1 MTHTFNNKEGSI
13 YEFKY
18 VQEDG
23 SFSILDIDSS
33 ASEVNQAIVN
43 LLLED
48 ETKIAEF
55 ASLMDVTPSS
65 AYEDFAKANNIL

>member
-23 SFSILDIDSS
+23 SFSILDIDAS
-33 ASEVNQAIVN
+33 ASETNQAIVN
-43 LLLED
+43 LLLGD

>member
-23 SFSILDIDSS
+23 SFSILDIDAS
-33 ASEVNQAIVN
+33 ASEMNQAIVN

-55 ASLMDVTPSS
+55 AALMDITPSS
-65 AYEDFAKANNIL
+65 VYEDFAKANNIL

>member
-55 ASLMDVTPSS
+55 ASFMDVTPSS
-65 AYEDFAKANNIL
+65 AYEDCAKANNIL

>member
-55 ASLMDVTPSS
+55 ASFMDVTPSS